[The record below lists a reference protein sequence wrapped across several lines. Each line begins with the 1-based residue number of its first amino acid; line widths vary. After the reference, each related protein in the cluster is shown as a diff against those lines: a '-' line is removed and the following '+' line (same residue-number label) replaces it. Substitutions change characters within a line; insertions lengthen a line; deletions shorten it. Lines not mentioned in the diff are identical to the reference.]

1 MYLVVYE
8 PYENRWV
15 DKSDLSHKTM
25 ADATLSDIVE
35 DVSSEDGVRKVKVE
49 ITHKHEERSS
59 ATTWAIAIGVVLIL
73 GIGLFY
79 IADNSD
85 GLLTGND
92 EVIGNCADGID
103 NDNDNL
109 VDQNDPG
116 CRPNGVYDKESF
128 EHTS

>member
-1 MYLVVYE
+1 
-8 PYENRWV
+8 
-15 DKSDLSHKTM
+15 M

-35 DVSSEDGVRKVKVE
+35 EVSAEDGVRTVKVE
-49 ITHKHEERSS
+49 IIHKHEERSS
-59 ATTWAIAIGVVLIL
+59 ATTWAIAIGIVLIL

-85 GLLTGND
+85 GLLSGD
-92 EVIGNCADGID
+92 DAVVGNCADGAD

-128 EHTS
+128 EHAS

>member
-1 MYLVVYE
+1 
-8 PYENRWV
+8 
-15 DKSDLSHKTM
+15 M

-35 DVSSEDGVRKVKVE
+35 EVSSEDGVRTVKVE

-85 GLLTGND
+85 GLLPGED
-92 EVIGNCADGID
+92 SVVGNCADGID

-116 CRPNGVYDKESF
+116 CHPNGVYDKESF
-128 EHTS
+128 ENTS

>member
-1 MYLVVYE
+1 
-8 PYENRWV
+8 
-15 DKSDLSHKTM
+15 M

-35 DVSSEDGVRKVKVE
+35 EVSSEDGVRTVKVE

-85 GLLTGND
+85 GLLSGD
-92 EVIGNCADGID
+92 DAVVGNCADGID
-103 NDNDNL
+103 NDNDGTT
-109 VDQNDPG
+109 DGQDIG
-116 CRPNGVYDKESF
+116 CRPNGIYDE
-128 EHTS
+128 EGYEQTQ

>member
-1 MYLVVYE
+1 
-8 PYENRWV
+8 
-15 DKSDLSHKTM
+15 M
-25 ADATLSDIVE
+25 ADATLSDLVE
-35 DVSSEDGVRKVKVE
+35 EVSSEDGVRTVKVE

-85 GLLTGND
+85 GLLAGED
-92 EVIGNCADGID
+92 GVVGNCADGVD

-109 VDQNDPG
+109 VDQNAPG
-116 CRPNGVYDKESF
+116 CRPTGVYAKESF
-128 EHTS
+128 ENAS

>member
-1 MYLVVYE
+1 
-8 PYENRWV
+8 
-15 DKSDLSHKTM
+15 M

-35 DVSSEDGVRKVKVE
+35 DVSSEDGVRTVKVE
-49 ITHKHEERSS
+49 ITHKHEDRSS
-59 ATTWAIAIGVVLIL
+59 STTWAIAIGVVLIL

-85 GLLTGND
+85 GLLPGED
-92 EVIGNCADGID
+92 SVLGNCADGID

-128 EHTS
+128 ESTS